1 MRGTYAWK
9 MAYKNLLVN
18 KRRSFLTMLG
28 IIIGI
33 MSVVL
38 VMSVGAGAQSLILN
52 QIQQR
57 GTDQIAI
64 LAGASEENGPPAQ
77 ALGIVVTTLTYDDGL
92 ALLKKNNVKHVEA
105 VAGYLS
111 GNDVLSW
118 ENQEESVN
126 FTGTTASY
134 KEVEKIEMKTG
145 RFFTDEEDTSG
156 IRVVVLGSTIA
167 ENVFGNQNPI
177 GESVK
182 IQKKKFKVIG
192 VMEEKGTSVFENPDE
207 AVLIPLTVTQRDLL
221 GVRHVSFLRLKIEGE
236 SYISQTVEEIK
247 QTLIERHGE
256 EDFSIRNIADA
267 LTILE
272 NITNALRFF
281 LVAIAGV
288 ALFVG
293 GVGIMNIMLI
303 AVKEKTREIGLRKS
317 VGAKNK
323 DILNQFLIE
332 TFLITCVGTVVGIL
346 GGVIIAFFIALI
358 VKSQGFN
365 YDFVVSPVTMIVS
378 FVLAG
383 IISILFGIVPAKKAA
398 SLDPITALRYE

>member
-134 KEVEKIEMKTG
+134 KEVEKIE
-145 RFFTDEEDTSG
+145 
-156 IRVVVLGSTIA
+156 
-167 ENVFGNQNPI
+167 
-177 GESVK
+177 
-182 IQKKKFKVIG
+182 
-192 VMEEKGTSVFENPDE
+192 
-207 AVLIPLTVTQRDLL
+207 
-221 GVRHVSFLRLKIEGE
+221 LK
-236 SYISQTVEEIK
+236 S
-247 QTLIERHGE
+247 
-256 EDFSIRNIADA
+256 N
-267 LTILE
+267 
-272 NITNALRFF
+272 
-281 LVAIAGV
+281 
-288 ALFVG
+288 
-293 GVGIMNIMLI
+293 
-303 AVKEKTREIGLRKS
+303 
-317 VGAKNK
+317 
-323 DILNQFLIE
+323 
-332 TFLITCVGTVVGIL
+332 
-346 GGVIIAFFIALI
+346 
-358 VKSQGFN
+358 
-365 YDFVVSPVTMIVS
+365 
-378 FVLAG
+378 
-383 IISILFGIVPAKKAA
+383 
-398 SLDPITALRYE
+398 

>member
-1 MRGTYAWK
+1 
-9 MAYKNLLVN
+9 
-18 KRRSFLTMLG
+18 
-28 IIIGI
+28 
-33 MSVVL
+33 
-38 VMSVGAGAQSLILN
+38 
-52 QIQQR
+52 
-57 GTDQIAI
+57 
-64 LAGASEENGPPAQ
+64 
-77 ALGIVVTTLTYDDGL
+77 
-92 ALLKKNNVKHVEA
+92 
-105 VAGYLS
+105 
-111 GNDVLSW
+111 LSW